1 MARVADGCTASV
13 LFDIDSR
20 LVIVLLSDSQVVR
33 CTIDMAEHP
42 DITIPADLLPR
53 DGRFGSGPSR
63 INTKFVRDLAATGTS
78 LLGTSHRKPA
88 VKSIVAS
95 IQAGLLQMYSLPS
108 GYEIVVGIGGATAFW
123 DAAIFGLIER
133 RSAHFVC
140 GEFSQ
145 KFAAAVELAPHL
157 EDPNTVAAPYGDAPD
172 PRHIDG
178 VDTTAFIHNET
189 STGVVARFA
198 RFGDELVAVDGTSAA
213 GAIAYDVESADAY
226 YFSPQKA
233 LGSEGGLWVALMS
246 PLAIDRIEA
255 LAASSRWIPPFLSL
269 KTALD
274 NSRKSQTYN
283 TPAIATLYLLD
294 RQISMVNEKG
304 GIAWADEASKASSD
318 HLYAWAEERSFAEP
332 FVANPGLRSPTVA
345 TIDLDDAVSADRVSA
360 VLRDNGL
367 VDTESYRKLG
377 RNQLRVA
384 TFPNIPLSDIEGLT
398 ASIDY
403 VVERL

>member
-1 MARVADGCTASV
+1 MTELRKIA
-13 LFDIDSR
+13 
-20 LVIVLLSDSQVVR
+20 
-33 CTIDMAEHP
+33 
-42 DITIPADLLPR
+42 IPADLLPR

-63 INTKFVRDLAATGTS
+63 VNTTFVADLAATGTS
-78 LLGTSHRKPA
+78 LVGTSHRRPA

-95 IQAGLLQMYSLPS
+95 IQIGLSQMYSLPA
-108 GYEIVVGIGGATAFW
+108 GHEVILGIGGATAFW

-145 KFAAAVELAPHL
+145 KFATAVGLAPHL
-157 EDPNTVAAPYGDAPD
+157 EDPISIAAPYGNAPA
-172 PRHIDG
+172 PKRIEG

-189 STGVVARFA
+189 STGVLAPFA
-198 RFGDELVAVDGTSAA
+198 RFGNELVAVDGTSAA

-233 LGSEGGLWVALMS
+233 LGSEGGLWIAMMS
-246 PLAIDRIEA
+246 PVAIDRIEA

-274 NSRKSQTYN
+274 NSRMSQTYN

-294 RQISMVNEKG
+294 RQISLVNDNG
-304 GIAWADEASKASSD
+304 GIAWADETSRASSS
-318 HLYAWAEERSFAEP
+318 HLYAWAEERPFAEP
-332 FVANPGLRSPTVA
+332 FVADPGLRSPTVA
-345 TIDLDDAVSADRVSA
+345 TIDLDDAVSADGVSA
-360 VLRDNGL
+360 VLRDNGI
-367 VDTESYRKLG
+367 VDIDSYRKLG
-377 RNQLRVA
+377 RNQLRIA
-384 TFPNIPLSDIEGLT
+384 AFPNVPLSDVEALT